1 MSGHR
6 FTLLESFP
14 SGTPPLPLRERGGVR
29 GNKRGIRKVGFLD
42 ENETLYI

>member
-1 MSGHR
+1 MGHR
-6 FTLLESFP
+6 FTLLDRFLPEPAS
-14 SGTPPLPLRERGGVR
+14 PLAGEGWGE